1 VIWLPVIVNVVVE
14 TTVVVIDDGA
24 GVSVVDGVKVTLV
37 TTVGNSSVP
46 LVVVVGTL
54 TTEELPNCVRQSSSV

>member
-1 VIWLPVIVNVVVE
+1 VTWLAVTVNVVVVIK
-14 TTVVVIDDGA
+14 VVVVDDGA

-37 TTVGNSSVP
+37 ITVGRSSVP

-54 TTEELPNCVRQSSSV
+54 ANDELPNCVRQSSSV